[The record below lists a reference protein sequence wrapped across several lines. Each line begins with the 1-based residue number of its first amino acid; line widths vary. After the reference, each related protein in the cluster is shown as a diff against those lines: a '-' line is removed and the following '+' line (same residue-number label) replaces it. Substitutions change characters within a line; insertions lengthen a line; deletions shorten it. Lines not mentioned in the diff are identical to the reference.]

1 MKLHMISDRFVIL
14 KLVRRDLIPT
24 LPLPRRVI
32 DYLSTPHYYSEQ
44 LVVEEEL
51 APSPDDVDVFPFV
64 LPGLS

>member
-1 MKLHMISDRFVIL
+1 MAISHRFVIL

-44 LVVEEEL
+44 LVVEDDL
-51 APSPDDVDVFPFV
+51 TPSLDDIDMFSFV
-64 LPGLS
+64 PQGLS